1 MTSTVAAP
9 RIPGYIRQFID
20 TPATPGSDSRAV
32 IECDDLIDND
42 FEAYNRGW
50 IHVAAKFPAIGM
62 AIDLTTT
69 AGRHSR
75 CIKTLL
81 YIADIADQYFHG
93 VDPLEIDWDEVY
105 KRIEQLEKCQPKAR
119 QDLRVTG
126 CERVERIEQVEHKA
140 EPTPIKGDNEAD
152 DSELIA
158 TIMCDPQFSDTV
170 PARESLP
177 REIAT
182 SDGRY
187 IVGTSTWTARV
198 CDDIPDCIVEV
209 MPEILIAVE
218 GGRVAVTALPRLDIP
233 ADMEEV
239 AAVESEAGARCAAEL
254 EGVISDLV

>member
-81 YIADIADQYFHG
+81 HIADIADQYFHG
-93 VDPLEIDWDEVY
+93 VDPLEIDWEKAY
-105 KRIEQLEKCQPKAR
+105 KMIGQLEKYQPKAR

-140 EPTPIKGDNEAD
+140 KPTPIKGDNEAD
-152 DSELIA
+152 DPELIA
-158 TIMCDPQFSDTV
+158 TM
-170 PARESLP
+170 PAREPLP

-187 IVGTSTWTARV
+187 LVDTSTWTARV
-198 CDDIPDCIVEV
+198 CEDIPGAIVEV

-233 ADMEEV
+233 ADMEGV
-239 AAVESEAGARCAAEL
+239 AAVESEAGERCAGEL
-254 EGVISDLV
+254 EELISGLV

>member
-1 MTSTVAAP
+1 MTSTFAAP

-20 TPATPGSDSRAV
+20 TPATPGSDSRV
-32 IECDDLIDND
+32 IIECDDLIDTD
-42 FEAYNRGW
+42 LEAYNRGW
-50 IHVAAKFPAIGM
+50 IHVSAKFPAIGM
-62 AIDLTTT
+62 AIELTTT

-93 VDPLEIDWDEVY
+93 VDPLEIDWEKAY
-105 KRIEQLEKCQPKAR
+105 KMIGQLEKYQPKAR

-126 CERVERIEQVEHKA
+126 CERVERVEHKV
-140 EPTPIKGDNEAD
+140 EPTPIKGGNEAD

-158 TIMCDPQFSDTV
+158 TM

-177 REIAT
+177 SEIAT

-187 IVGTSTWTARV
+187 IVDTSTWTARV

-239 AAVESEAGARCAAEL
+239 AAVESEAGARCAGEL
-254 EGVISDLV
+254 EEIISELV